1 MKSEKKIVEV
11 KNLKKQYG
19 DNVILKNINLHID
32 RGEVV
37 SLIGPSG
44 SGKSTILR
52 CIADLESITSGEI
65 LIEGNN
71 LTDKNVDKKI
81 KKEMLLK
88 TGMVFQ
94 TFNLFPHMSVRN
106 NIVRTLKLVKNMNTE
121 KAESLAKEM
130 LSLVGLSDKINN
142 YPNELSG
149 GQKQRVAI
157 ARALALQPDIMLF
170 DEPTSALD
178 PELVKEVLDIIRKL
192 KSQKIT
198 MLIVSHEMKFVHEIS
213 DRVIIMEEG
222 EILETGTS
230 KQIFENPSSQRV
242 REFLNANK

>member
-1 MKSEKKIVEV
+1 MKIIEV
-11 KNLKKQYG
+11 KNLKKQFG
-19 DNVILKNINLHID
+19 KNVVLDNINLEIKK
-32 RGEVV
+32 GEVV

-52 CIADLESITSGEI
+52 SIIDLETITSGDI

-71 LTDKNVDKKI
+71 LKDKKI

-106 NIVRTLKLVKNMNTE
+106 NIVKTLELVKKMDKKEAN
-121 KAESLAKEM
+121 KIAEETLEV
-130 LSLVGLSDKINN
+130 VGLIDKIDNF
-142 YPNELSG
+142 PSELSG

-157 ARALALQPDIMLF
+157 ARALSLRPDILLF

-192 KSQKIT
+192 KNDKIT
-198 MLIVSHEMKFVHEIS
+198 MLIVSHEMNFVKEIS
-213 DRVIIMEEG
+213 DKVIVLEKG
-222 EILETGTS
+222 EILEKGDS
-230 KQIFENPSSQRV
+230 KKIFENPDSQRV
-242 REFLNANK
+242 KKFLNTIY

>member
-1 MKSEKKIVEV
+1 MKIIEV
-11 KNLKKQYG
+11 KNLKKQFG
-19 DNVILKNINLHID
+19 KNVVLDNINLEIKK
-32 RGEVV
+32 GEVV

-52 CIADLESITSGEI
+52 SIIDLETITSGDI

-71 LTDKNVDKKI
+71 LKDKKI

-106 NIVRTLKLVKNMNTE
+106 NIVKTLELVKKMDKKEAN
-121 KAESLAKEM
+121 KIAEETLEV
-130 LSLVGLSDKINN
+130 VGLIDKIDNF
-142 YPNELSG
+142 PSELSG

-157 ARALALQPDIMLF
+157 ARALSLRPDILLF

-192 KSQKIT
+192 KNDKIT
-198 MLIVSHEMKFVHEIS
+198 MLIVSHEMNFV
-213 DRVIIMEEG
+213 
-222 EILETGTS
+222 
-230 KQIFENPSSQRV
+230 K
-242 REFLNANK
+242 

>member
-1 MKSEKKIVEV
+1 MKIIEV
-11 KNLKKQYG
+11 KNLKKQFG
-19 DNVILKNINLHID
+19 KNVVLDNINLEIKK
-32 RGEVV
+32 GEVV

-52 CIADLESITSGEI
+52 SIIDLETITSGDI

-71 LTDKNVDKKI
+71 LKDKKI

-106 NIVRTLKLVKNMNTE
+106 NIVKTLELVKKMDKKEAN
-121 KAESLAKEM
+121 KIAEETLEV
-130 LSLVGLSDKINN
+130 VGLIDKIDNF
-142 YPNELSG
+142 PSELSG

-157 ARALALQPDIMLF
+157 ARALSLRPDILLF

-192 KSQKIT
+192 KNDKIT
-198 MLIVSHEMKFVHEIS
+198 MLIVSHEMNFVKEIS
-213 DRVIIMEEG
+213 DKVVVLEKG
-222 EILETGTS
+222 EILEKGDS
-230 KQIFENPSSQRV
+230 KKIFENPNSQRV
-242 REFLNANK
+242 KKFLNTIY